1 MATQTATVEVKLTAN
16 QQNLKRG
23 LDGAQKSLKNTAKA
37 GAKAQKD
44 LQKGGK
50 GIQESFRR
58 ASQSIAAIQG
68 PLGPVAGRITSLG
81 TIIGNVGL
89 KVAALTVGFAALTF
103 AVRGMVGT
111 ISRAEQQFLKLEAIL
126 KATGSAAG
134 LTLEEIEDLARE
146 IGVNTLASTQKVR
159 DAAGILLTFKSISG
173 DTFKTAL
180 RLTQDLA
187 EVGFGDVKQGAIQ
200 LGKALEEPIVGLGAL
215 RRVGV
220 SFTESQKEVIKVL
233 AMTGRKAEAQ
243 DIILKALN
251 DQVGNSGK
259 KAAEGL
265 AGAIDSVVEKFTM
278 FIEESKTGRIIVD
291 GLTASLNALA
301 GFFGDF
307 EKSVERLNTE
317 NKLVEFIEDTKK
329 KIEELDAGNNFIM
342 GLDEVDHVSDEVN
355 RLMGEVAKAEE
366 KLANMRKEHAKK
378 KKIADEGLKKRQEA
392 EKKELTDIEKV
403 AEKTLNKQILQQE
416 RLRENVAKTTK
427 ELRVLTE
434 ARKLEDALRAKLG
447 DSPMAQ
453 KEINRLVQE
462 NMTNLESQIELTMKF
477 EKVQLAVKST
487 VQILQTEFDNL
498 SKNLAKAFVTGQT
511 EGLKFKNILQ
521 SLGQQLVKTILD
533 LVIFNQLKAGVE
545 IIGGKVGN
553 AVLNRIFGGGAGS
566 GATGEVTSDAG
577 FRSTG
582 GAMSAGMPKI
592 VGERGPELFVPNQAG
607 RVIPSSLTPNAM
619 GGGSIVVNQS
629 LNFATGIQNTVR
641 AEIISMMPQIQNQTV
656 SAVAEA
662 RMRGGKF
669 AKAFS

>member
-16 QQNLKRG
+16 QQNLARG
-23 LDGAQKSLKNTAKA
+23 LNNAQKSLDKTAKV
-37 GAKAQKD
+37 GKKAQND

-89 KVAALTVGFAALTF
+89 KVAAITVGIAALTF
-103 AVRGMVGT
+103 AIRGMTGV

-134 LTLEEIEDLARE
+134 LTLEEIEDLSRQ
-146 IGVNTLASTQKVR
+146 IGVGTLASTQKVR

-180 RLTQDLA
+180 ELTQDLA

-233 AMTGRKAEAQ
+233 SMTGRKAEAQ
-243 DIILKALN
+243 DIILQALN
-251 DQVGNSGK
+251 EQVGGAGK

-278 FIEESKTGRIIVD
+278 FIEESKVGRAIVD
-291 GLTASLNALA
+291 GLTASMNALA
-301 GFFGDF
+301 NFFGSF

-317 NKLVEFIEDTKK
+317 SKLVEFIDDTQK
-329 KIEELDAGNNFIM
+329 KIDDLLANNNFMM
-342 GLDEVDHVSDEVN
+342 GIDEVDSTAEEVN
-355 RLMGEVAKAEE
+355 RLMGEIAKAEKRLAE
-366 KLANMRKEHAKK
+366 KRAEHAEKK
-378 KKIADEGLKKRQEA
+378 RIADEGLKKRQEA
-392 EKKELTDIEKV
+392 EKNELTDIEKV
-403 AEKTLNKQILQQE
+403 ADKTLNKQILMQE

-427 ELRVLTE
+427 EQKLLNE
-434 ARKLEDALRAKLG
+434 QRKLEDALRAKLG

-453 KEINRLVQE
+453 KEINRLVEE
-462 NMTNLESQIELTMKF
+462 NTENLKRQIDLTHEF
-477 EKVQLAVKST
+477 EKVQLAVQST
-487 VQILQTEFDNL
+487 VQILSREFDNL
-498 SKNLAKAFVTGQT
+498 SANLAKAFVTGQT

-533 LVIFNQLKAGVE
+533 LATMSRIMFGSQCH
-545 IIGGKVGN
+545 IIPMTTIIKN
-553 AVLNRIFGGGAGS
+553 NIILIS
-566 GATGEVTSDAG
+566 LYLY
-577 FRSTG
+577 FRLAYGYLYIIQTMRPLHPQQSR
-582 GAMSAGMPKI
+582 SILI
-592 VGERGPELFVPNQAG
+592 VQ
-607 RVIPSSLTPNAM
+607 M
-619 GGGSIVVNQS
+619 
-629 LNFATGIQNTVR
+629 
-641 AEIISMMPQIQNQTV
+641 
-656 SAVAEA
+656 
-662 RMRGGKF
+662 
-669 AKAFS
+669 

>member
-23 LDGAQKSLKNTAKA
+23 LDGAQRSLKNTAKA

-89 KVAALTVGFAALTF
+89 KVAAVTVGIAALTF
-103 AVRGMVGT
+103 AIRATVGV

-134 LTLEEIEDLARE
+134 LTLEEIEDLSRQ
-146 IGVNTLASTQKVR
+146 IGVGTLASTQKVR

-180 RLTQDLA
+180 ELTQDLA

-233 AMTGRKAEAQ
+233 SMTGRKAEAQ
-243 DIILKALN
+243 DIILQALN
-251 DQVGNSGK
+251 EQVGGAGK

-278 FIEESKTGRIIVD
+278 FIEESKAGRAIVD
-291 GLTASLNALA
+291 ALTVSLNALA

-317 NKLVEFIEDTKK
+317 NKLVEFIEETKK
-329 KIEELDAGNNFIM
+329 KIDELNAKNTFIL
-342 GLDEVDHVSDEVN
+342 GVDEVDTVGDEIN

-366 KLANMRKEHAKK
+366 KLAKIRADHAEK

-392 EKKELTDIEKV
+392 EKNELTDIEKV
-403 AEKTLNKQILQQE
+403 AKKTLNKQILMQE

-427 ELRVLTE
+427 EQKLLNE
-434 ARKLEDALRAKLG
+434 QRKLEDALRAKLG

-453 KEINRLVQE
+453 KEINRLVEE
-462 NMTNLESQIELTMKF
+462 NTANLERQIDLTMKF

-498 SKNLAKAFVTGQT
+498 SQNLAKAFVTGQT

-545 IIGGKVGN
+545 VIGGKVGT
-553 AVLNRIFGGGAGS
+553 AVLGKLFGGAGR
-566 GATGEVTSDAG
+566 APTGVDEL
-577 FRSTG
+577 STG
-582 GAMSAGMPKI
+582 GAVSGRMPRL

-619 GGGSIVVNQS
+619 GGGGSIVVNQS

-669 AKAFS
+669 AKAFT

>member
-89 KVAALTVGFAALTF
+89 KVAAITVGIAALTF
-103 AVRGMVGT
+103 AIRATVGV

-134 LTLEEIEDLARE
+134 LTLEEIEDLSRQ
-146 IGVNTLASTQKVR
+146 IGVGTLASTQKVR

-180 RLTQDLA
+180 ELTQDLA

-233 AMTGRKAEAQ
+233 SMTGRKAEAQ
-243 DIILKALN
+243 DIILQALN
-251 DQVGNSGK
+251 EQVGGAGK

-278 FIEESKTGRIIVD
+278 FIEESKAGRAIVD
-291 GLTASLNALA
+291 ALTVSLNALA

-317 NKLVEFIEDTKK
+317 NKLVEFIKETRAE
-329 KIEELDAGNNFIM
+329 IEKLQKENTFTM
-342 GLDEVDHVSDEVN
+342 GIDEVDTASDEAN
-355 RLMGEVAKAEE
+355 RLMAEVAKAEE
-366 KLANMRKEHAKK
+366 KLANMRKEHAEK

-403 AEKTLNKQILQQE
+403 AEKTLNKQILMQE

-427 ELRVLTE
+427 EQKLLNE
-434 ARKLEDALRAKLG
+434 QRKLEDALRAKLG

-453 KEINRLVQE
+453 KEINRLVEE
-462 NMTNLESQIELTMKF
+462 NTANLERQIDLTMKF

-498 SKNLAKAFVTGQT
+498 SQNLAKAFVTGQT

-545 IIGGKVGN
+545 VIGGKVGS
-553 AVLNRIFGGGAGS
+553 AVLGRLFGGGTDLSGTQGS
-566 GATGEVTSDAG
+566 SQ
-577 FRSTG
+577 TG
-582 GAMSAGMPKI
+582 GSVQNPNMARL

-607 RVIPSSLTPNAM
+607 RIIPSSLTPNAM
-619 GGGSIVVNQS
+619 GGGGSVVVNQS

>member
-23 LDGAQKSLKNTAKA
+23 LDGAQRSLKNTAKA

-89 KVAALTVGFAALTF
+89 KIAAITVGIAALTF
-103 AVRGMVGT
+103 ALRATVGV
-111 ISRAEQQFLKLEAIL
+111 ISRAEQQFLKLEAIF

-134 LTLEEIEDLARE
+134 LTLEEIEDLSRQ
-146 IGVNTLASTQKVR
+146 IGVGTLASTQKVR

-180 RLTQDLA
+180 ELTQDLA

-233 AMTGRKAEAQ
+233 SMTGRKAEAQ
-243 DIILKALN
+243 DIILQALN
-251 DQVGNSGK
+251 EQVGGAGK

-278 FIEESKTGRIIVD
+278 FIEESKAGRAIVD
-291 GLTASLNALA
+291 ALTVSLNALA

-317 NKLVEFIEDTKK
+317 NKLVEFIEETKK
-329 KIEELDAGNNFIM
+329 KIDELNAKNTFIL
-342 GLDEVDHVSDEVN
+342 GVDEVDTVGDEIN

-366 KLANMRKEHAKK
+366 KLAKIRADHAEK

-392 EKKELTDIEKV
+392 EKNELTDIEKV
-403 AEKTLNKQILQQE
+403 AKKTLNKQILMQE

-427 ELRVLTE
+427 EQKLLNE
-434 ARKLEDALRAKLG
+434 QRKLEDALRAKLG

-453 KEINRLVQE
+453 KEINRLVEE
-462 NMTNLESQIELTMKF
+462 NTANLERQIDLTMKF

-498 SKNLAKAFVTGQT
+498 SQNLAKAFVTGQT

-545 IIGGKVGN
+545 VIGGKVGT
-553 AVLNRIFGGGAGS
+553 AVLGKLFGG
-566 GATGEVTSDAG
+566 TGRAPTNVNEL
-577 FRSTG
+577 STG
-582 GAMSAGMPKI
+582 GAVSGSMPRL

-619 GGGSIVVNQS
+619 GGGGSIVVNQS

>member
-23 LDGAQKSLKNTAKA
+23 LDGAQRSLKNTAKA

-89 KVAALTVGFAALTF
+89 KVAAVTVGIAALTF
-103 AVRGMVGT
+103 AIRATVGV

-134 LTLEEIEDLARE
+134 LTLEEIEDLSRQ
-146 IGVNTLASTQKVR
+146 IGVGTLASTQKVR

-180 RLTQDLA
+180 ELTQDLA

-233 AMTGRKAEAQ
+233 SMTGRKAEAQ
-243 DIILKALN
+243 DIILQALN
-251 DQVGNSGK
+251 EQVGGAGK

-278 FIEESKTGRIIVD
+278 FIEESKAGRAIVD
-291 GLTASLNALA
+291 ALTVSLNALA

-317 NKLVEFIEDTKK
+317 NKLVEFIEETKK
-329 KIEELDAGNNFIM
+329 KIDELNAKNTFIL
-342 GLDEVDHVSDEVN
+342 GVDEVDTVGDEIN

-366 KLANMRKEHAKK
+366 KLAKIRADHAEK

-392 EKKELTDIEKV
+392 EKM
-403 AEKTLNKQILQQE
+403 N
-416 RLRENVAKTTK
+416 
-427 ELRVLTE
+427 
-434 ARKLEDALRAKLG
+434 
-447 DSPMAQ
+447 
-453 KEINRLVQE
+453 
-462 NMTNLESQIELTMKF
+462 
-477 EKVQLAVKST
+477 
-487 VQILQTEFDNL
+487 
-498 SKNLAKAFVTGQT
+498 
-511 EGLKFKNILQ
+511 
-521 SLGQQLVKTILD
+521 
-533 LVIFNQLKAGVE
+533 
-545 IIGGKVGN
+545 
-553 AVLNRIFGGGAGS
+553 
-566 GATGEVTSDAG
+566 
-577 FRSTG
+577 
-582 GAMSAGMPKI
+582 
-592 VGERGPELFVPNQAG
+592 
-607 RVIPSSLTPNAM
+607 
-619 GGGSIVVNQS
+619 
-629 LNFATGIQNTVR
+629 
-641 AEIISMMPQIQNQTV
+641 
-656 SAVAEA
+656 
-662 RMRGGKF
+662 
-669 AKAFS
+669 

>member
-1 MATQTATVEVKLTAN
+1 MVSILNFANLT
-16 QQNLKRG
+16 
-23 LDGAQKSLKNTAKA
+23 
-37 GAKAQKD
+37 
-44 LQKGGK
+44 
-50 GIQESFRR
+50 
-58 ASQSIAAIQG
+58 AAIQG

-89 KVAALTVGFAALTF
+89 KVAAITVGIAALTF
-103 AVRGMVGT
+103 AIRATVGV

-134 LTLEEIEDLARE
+134 LTLEEIEDLSRQ
-146 IGVNTLASTQKVR
+146 IGVGTLASTQKVR

-180 RLTQDLA
+180 ELTQDLA

-233 AMTGRKAEAQ
+233 SMTGRKAEAQ
-243 DIILKALN
+243 DIILQALN
-251 DQVGNSGK
+251 QQVGGAGK

-265 AGAIDSVVEKFTM
+265 AGAIDSVIEKFTM

-317 NKLVEFIEDTKK
+317 NKLVEFIKETRAE
-329 KIEELDAGNNFIM
+329 IEKLQKNNTFIM
-342 GLDEVDHVSDEVN
+342 GIDEVDTVSDKAN
-355 RLMGEVAKAEE
+355 RLMAEVAKAEE
-366 KLANMRKEHAKK
+366 KLANMRKEHAEK

-403 AEKTLNKQILQQE
+403 AEKTLNKQILMQE

-427 ELRVLTE
+427 EQKLLNE
-434 ARKLEDALRAKLG
+434 QRKLEDALRAKLG

-453 KEINRLVQE
+453 KEINRLVEE
-462 NMTNLESQIELTMKF
+462 NTANLERQIDLTMKF

-498 SKNLAKAFVTGQT
+498 SQNLAKAFVTGQT

-545 IIGGKVGN
+545 TIGGKVGS
-553 AVLNRIFGGGAGS
+553 AILGRLFGT
-566 GATGEVTSDAG
+566 TGRAPTNFDEL
-577 FRSTG
+577 STG
-582 GAMSAGMPKI
+582 GAVSGSMPRL

-607 RVIPSSLTPNAM
+607 RIIPSSLTPNAM
-619 GGGSIVVNQS
+619 SAGGGIVINQS
-629 LNFATGIQNTVR
+629 LNFATGISNTVK
-641 AEIISMMPQIQNQTV
+641 AEILNLMPTIQNQTI

-662 RMRGGKF
+662 KQRGGAF
-669 AKAFS
+669 AKAFR

>member
-23 LDGAQKSLKNTAKA
+23 LDGAQRSLKNTAKA

-89 KVAALTVGFAALTF
+89 KVAAVTVGIAALTF
-103 AVRGMVGT
+103 AIRATVGV

-134 LTLEEIEDLARE
+134 LTLEEIEDLSRQ
-146 IGVNTLASTQKVR
+146 IGVGTLASTQKVR

-180 RLTQDLA
+180 ELTQDLA

-233 AMTGRKAEAQ
+233 SMTGRKAEAQ
-243 DIILKALN
+243 DIILQALN
-251 DQVGNSGK
+251 EQVGGAGK

-278 FIEESKTGRIIVD
+278 FIEESKAGRAIVD
-291 GLTASLNALA
+291 ALTVSLNALA

-317 NKLVEFIEDTKK
+317 NKLVEFIEETKK
-329 KIEELDAGNNFIM
+329 KIDELNAKNTFIL
-342 GLDEVDHVSDEVN
+342 GVDEVDTVGDEIN

-366 KLANMRKEHAKK
+366 KLAKIRADHAEK

-392 EKKELTDIEKV
+392 EKNELTDIEKV
-403 AEKTLNKQILQQE
+403 AEKTLNKQILMQE

-427 ELRVLTE
+427 EQKLLNE
-434 ARKLEDALRAKLG
+434 QRKLEDALRAKLG

-453 KEINRLVQE
+453 KEINRLVEE
-462 NMTNLESQIELTMKF
+462 NTANLERQIDLTMKF

-498 SKNLAKAFVTGQT
+498 SQNLAKAFVTGQT

-545 IIGGKVGN
+545 VIGGKVGT
-553 AVLNRIFGGGAGS
+553 AVLGKLFGG
-566 GATGEVTSDAG
+566 TGRAPTNVNEL
-577 FRSTG
+577 STG
-582 GAMSAGMPKI
+582 GAVSGSMPRL

-619 GGGSIVVNQS
+619 GGGGSIVVNQS

-662 RMRGGKF
+662 KMRGGKF
-669 AKAFS
+669 AKAFG

>member
-23 LDGAQKSLKNTAKA
+23 LDGAQRSLKNTAKA

-89 KVAALTVGFAALTF
+89 KVAAVTVGIAALTF
-103 AVRGMVGT
+103 AIRATVGV

-134 LTLEEIEDLARE
+134 LTLEEIEDLSRQ
-146 IGVNTLASTQKVR
+146 IGVGTLASTQKVR

-180 RLTQDLA
+180 ELTQDLA

-233 AMTGRKAEAQ
+233 SMTGRKAEAQ
-243 DIILKALN
+243 DIILQALN
-251 DQVGNSGK
+251 EQVGGAGK

-278 FIEESKTGRIIVD
+278 FIEESKAGRAIVD
-291 GLTASLNALA
+291 ALTVSLNALA

-317 NKLVEFIEDTKK
+317 NKLVEFIEETKK
-329 KIEELDAGNNFIM
+329 KIDELNAKNTFIL
-342 GLDEVDHVSDEVN
+342 GVDEVDTVGDEIN

-366 KLANMRKEHAKK
+366 KLAKIRADHAEK

-392 EKKELTDIEKV
+392 EKNELTDIEKV
-403 AEKTLNKQILQQE
+403 AKKTLNKQILMQE

-427 ELRVLTE
+427 EQKLLNE
-434 ARKLEDALRAKLG
+434 QRKLEDALRAKLG

-453 KEINRLVQE
+453 KEINRLVEE
-462 NMTNLESQIELTMKF
+462 NTANLERQIDLTMKF

-498 SKNLAKAFVTGQT
+498 SQNLAKAFVTGQT

-545 IIGGKVGN
+545 VIGGKVGT
-553 AVLNRIFGGGAGS
+553 AVLGKLFGG
-566 GATGEVTSDAG
+566 TGRAPTNVNEL
-577 FRSTG
+577 STG
-582 GAMSAGMPKI
+582 GAVSGSMPRL

-619 GGGSIVVNQS
+619 GGGGSIVVNQS

-669 AKAFS
+669 AKAFT

>member
-1 MATQTATVEVKLTAN
+1 MATQTATVEVRLTSKTQSLQSGLNKSKKDLEKLGKTGSDAQKKLT
-16 QQNLKRG
+16 
-23 LDGAQKSLKNTAKA
+23 
-37 GAKAQKD
+37 
-44 LQKGGK
+44 KGGK

-89 KVAALTVGFAALTF
+89 TVAAITVGIAALTF
-103 AVRGMVGT
+103 ALKATIGV
-111 ISRAEQQFLKLEAIL
+111 ISRAEQQFLKLKAIL
-126 KATGSAAG
+126 KATGNAAG
-134 LTLEEIEDLARE
+134 LTLREIEALAQE
-146 IGVNTLASTQKVR
+146 IGIGTLASTQKVR

-173 DTFKTAL
+173 ETFKEAL

-220 SFTESQKEVIKVL
+220 SFTDQQKEVIKVL
-233 AMTGRKAEAQ
+233 SMTGQKAEAQ
-243 DIILKALN
+243 RIILEAL
-251 DQVGNSGK
+251 DKQVGGAGVE
-259 KAAEGL
+259 AATGL
-265 AGAIDSVVEKFTM
+265 AGAIDSVNENFTI
-278 FIEESKTGRIIVD
+278 FIEKSVQGQRAVTF
-291 GLTASLNALA
+291 LTNALNKLA
-301 GFFGDF
+301 GFFDGF
-307 EKSVERLNTE
+307 EKDLNRLNTE
-317 NKLVEFIEDTKK
+317 DQI
-329 KIEELDAGNNFIM
+329 LDF
-342 GLDEVDHVSDEVN
+342 LDELQEKLSNLILLNKAGGLFFGGHDSE
-355 RLMGEVAKAEE
+355 AEE
-366 KLANMRKEHAKK
+366 KRIRALIALTEDKLKFLRNKK
-378 KKIADEGLKKRQEA
+378 LEEERIAAEGLSKIK
-392 EKKELTDIEKV
+392 EKEKTQLTDIEKV
-403 AEKTLNKQILQQE
+403 AVETLDKQIRSQT

-427 ELRVLTE
+427 ELRILTE

-511 EGLKFKNILQ
+511 EGLKFKSVLQ

-553 AVLNRIFGGGAGS
+553 AVLNRIFGGAAGT
-566 GATGEVTSDAG
+566 GTTGEVTSDAG

-669 AKAFS
+669 AKAFT

>member
-103 AVRGMVGT
+103 AVRGMVAT

-126 KATGSAAG
+126 QATGNSAG
-134 LTLEEIEDLARE
+134 LTLENIEDLSRE
-146 IGVNTLASTQKVR
+146 IGIGTLASTQKVR

-173 DTFKTAL
+173 ETFKEAL

-220 SFTESQKEVIKVL
+220 SFTDSQKEVIKVL
-233 AMTGRKAEAQ
+233 SMTGRKAEAQ
-243 DIILKALN
+243 EIILKALN
-251 DQVGNSGK
+251 EQVGGAGK
-259 KAAEGL
+259 KAATGL
-265 AGAIDSVVEKFTM
+265 AGAIDSVVEKFTI

-291 GLTASLNALA
+291 GLTASMNALA
-301 GFFGDF
+301 NFFGDF
-307 EKSVERLNTE
+307 EKSVDRLNTQK
-317 NKLVEFIEDTKK
+317 KLQEFIDETKK
-329 KIEELDAGNNFIM
+329 KIEELEQSNTFVP
-342 GLDEVDHVSDEVN
+342 GLDEVDHVGEEIN
-355 RLMGEVAKAEE
+355 RLYKEIAKAEE
-366 KLANMRKEHAKK
+366 KLAKMKKDTADKEKIAAEGLAKK
-378 KKIADEGLKKRQEA
+378 REE
-392 EKKELTDIEKV
+392 EKKQLTDIEKV
-403 AEKTLNKQILQQE
+403 AEETLNKQIRSQE

-434 ARKLEDALRAKLG
+434 ARKLEDALRSKLG

-462 NMTNLESQIELTMKF
+462 NIENIERQIDLTMKF

-498 SKNLAKAFVTGQT
+498 SQNLAKAFVTGQT

-533 LVIFNQLKAGVE
+533 LVIFNQLKAGIE
-545 IIGGKVGN
+545 TIGGKVGT
-553 AVLNRIFGGGAGS
+553 AVLGKLFGGQTVDSSLGS
-566 GATGEVTSDAG
+566 SAS
-577 FRSTG
+577 G
-582 GAMSAGMPKI
+582 GSVQNPNMPRL

-619 GGGSIVVNQS
+619 GGGGSIVVNQS